1 MRTGVL
7 AATMAVTA
15 GLVGCEAPM
24 PRATDAGSGE
34 WRCFDRF
41 ADWPV
46 TLVHLSEATG
56 EVTAAGPSHE
66 AEFGVSGINR
76 RWDWGW
82 SADIGGAS
90 GGYQYAFVVKPD
102 GTGLYY
108 DFALDDDDDGF
119 VKARDSFK
127 CVPK

>member
-7 AATMAVTA
+7 AATIAVTA

-46 TLVHLSEATG
+46 TLVDLSEATG
-56 EVTAAGPSHE
+56 EVTAAGKTHE
-66 AEFGVSGINR
+66 AEFRVSGINR

-82 SADIGGAS
+82 STGAYRYS
-90 GGYQYAFVVKPD
+90 FVVEPD

-119 VKARDSFK
+119 VAASSSFK